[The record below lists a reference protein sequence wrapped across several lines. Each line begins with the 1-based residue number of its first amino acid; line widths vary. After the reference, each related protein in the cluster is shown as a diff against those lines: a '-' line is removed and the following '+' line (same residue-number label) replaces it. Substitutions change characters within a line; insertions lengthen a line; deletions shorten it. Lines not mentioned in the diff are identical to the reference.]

1 MHQPMMTS
9 HHSMAIKDAAAAVV
23 VATVTQMVNAQADQ
37 VIGHVAVAKATLR
50 HATNVSSAKSPN
62 QKVLAAT
69 TTPSSTRTQSR
80 NFTFPKI

>member
-37 VIGHVAVAKATLR
+37 VIGLVAVAKATLR
-50 HATNVSSAKSPN
+50 HVPNVSSARSPD
-62 QKVLAAT
+62 QKVLAT
-69 TTPSSTRTQSR
+69 MTPSSTRTQSR